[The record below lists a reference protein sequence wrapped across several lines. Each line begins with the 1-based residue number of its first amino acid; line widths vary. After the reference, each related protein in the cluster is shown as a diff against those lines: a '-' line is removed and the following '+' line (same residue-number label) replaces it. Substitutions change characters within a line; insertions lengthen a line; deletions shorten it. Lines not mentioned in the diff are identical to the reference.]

1 MCGAI
6 EPFQQGSP
14 EPDRCTYFPHA
25 SATVFVL
32 TGRTLQPELNRHFE
46 ILHKENLCLSLEED
60 LQRPAPPRFQ
70 PPAENLNADLSTGAV
85 RVMAALQNCE
95 SAPIKGKLETA
106 PSYINEITLYLD
118 HEDCIASLIL
128 LEKSGI
134 VILFSRRKSKIRRCM
149 FGLILD
155 TPGWYVVCLHFR
167 FTNQINIPVSIWQL
181 ISFVERNEICTL
193 PLGSCCKF
201 FLVKWLLNFMPF

>member
-1 MCGAI
+1 MANRA
-6 EPFQQGSP
+6 PKRFGS
-14 EPDRCTYFPHA
+14 DF
-25 SATVFVL
+25 
-32 TGRTLQPELNRHFE
+32 
-46 ILHKENLCLSLEED
+46 
-60 LQRPAPPRFQ
+60 
-70 PPAENLNADLSTGAV
+70 
-85 RVMAALQNCE
+85 
-95 SAPIKGKLETA
+95 SAPWMPPPQFRLSEWKMRDLCITRCIKGKLETA

-118 HEDCIASLIL
+118 HEDCKASLIL

-155 TPGWYVVCLHFR
+155 TPEWYVVCLHFR
-167 FTNQINIPVSIWQL
+167 FANQINIPVSIWQL

-193 PLGSCCKF
+193 PLGSCRNF